1 MIAAREAWVEELSRI
16 DPSRLVFL
24 DEAGANTDLVRE
36 HGWALRGE
44 RLSGAKPAGRWSS
57 TTVISAIRR
66 EGPGALMIF
75 EGATDAT
82 LFRTYV
88 QEVLAPTLRPGEIV
102 VMDNLASHRA
112 AGVAEAIEAAG
123 AEAWYLPV
131 YSPDLN
137 PIEKM
142 WSKVKQHLRS
152 AAARSTQALWDTIC
166 QALQTVTASD
176 ARGWFEACG
185 YRNTEM

>member
-1 MIAAREAWVEELSRI
+1 MKAAREAWVEQLARI

-24 DEAGANTDLVRE
+24 DEAGANTDMVRAY
-36 HGWALRGE
+36 GWSFKGE
-44 RLSGAKPAGRWSS
+44 RLSGAKPAGRWSA

-102 VMDNLASHRA
+102 VMDNLASHKA
-112 AGVAEAIEAAG
+112 AGVVEAIEAAG
-123 AEAWYLPV
+123 AQAWYLPV

-142 WSKVKQHLRS
+142 WSKVKQYLRS
-152 AAARSTQALWDTIC
+152 AAARCTQTLWDAIC
-166 QALQTVTASD
+166 QALRTVTASD
-176 ARGWFEACG
+176 AHGWFKACG
-185 YRNTEM
+185 YRNTKT